1 MEDLL
6 CFTSLNSWNN
16 NEILNEQNSI
26 DVINVFTG
34 HWVICVFCV
43 VAVLPTIPAAL
54 SAEYPACDS
63 SHWAFQL
70 LARSISAKGE
80 KNLFTRFVQSLENV
94 EF

>member
-1 MEDLL
+1 M
-6 CFTSLNSWNN
+6 
-16 NEILNEQNSI
+16 
-26 DVINVFTG
+26 
-34 HWVICVFCV
+34 FCV

-80 KNLFTRFVQSLENV
+80 KNSLHALYKVLKMLNFNRYV
-94 EF
+94 FKVGTMLEFRYPP